1 MHTRGQRAIVMR
13 VKAYIVHLERS
24 TSRHR
29 QVRELAAAL
38 PLPTAILP
46 AVDGRQLDEGTRR
59 RFVRRRIHSPRYP
72 FKLLDTEIGCFLSYR
87 RAWETLLADGCD
99 AGLIAEDD
107 VAAASPRF
115 IDVIEHAIAAIQPDD
130 YIRFPLHERGE
141 GTVPATSTAI
151 IEPRLPGLGM
161 QMQLVGREAARR
173 LLAAS
178 EVFDRPV
185 DSFVQM
191 QWLHGARV
199 LSARPVIIRE
209 VDFALGGSVVQLK
222 NGGLVHKAV
231 HEFRRPIL
239 RMAVRVANERWRR
252 RSAA

>member
-1 MHTRGQRAIVMR
+1 MR

-24 TSRHR
+24 TARHR
-29 QVRELAAAL
+29 QVRELAKSL
-38 PLPTAILP
+38 PLPTAVLP
-46 AVDGRQLDEGTRR
+46 AVDGRLLDEVTRR

-72 FKLLDTEIGCFLSYR
+72 FKLLDTEVGCFLSYR
-87 RAWETLLADGCD
+87 RVWEAMLADGCD

-115 IDVIEHAIAAIQPDD
+115 IDVIEHAIAAIQPDE

-141 GTVPATSTAI
+141 GVIPPSASKSFAI

-191 QWLHGARV
+191 QWIHGARV